1 MTRWRLPL
9 ILCLAMTLP
18 GPQARAY
25 SLMPQAEEARPL
37 LVAAARP
44 MLPRSGATPAAPL
57 AAPGAGA
64 LAAAPKA
71 VPAAPVP
78 SLFRD
83 REASSLFAPVPDR
96 ARLSPLRPLPQRPGT
111 ATAQLLHLIASVE
124 ADPSKGYDSV
134 QFQARIKTPKPP
146 TQMTLDE
153 IHAWIRATPGQQHAI
168 GRYQIVPQTLR
179 GLQKQLDL
187 PGHARFDA
195 ALQDRMADALLQF
208 AGYDRFL
215 KGQLTRTGFMNNLAR
230 VWAALPNSSGRSHYH
245 GLAGNRTAFSWGHF
259 SNRMKAI
266 FQR

>member
-1 MTRWRLPL
+1 MTRWHKPPL
-9 ILCLAMTLP
+9 FVLALLTLLP
-18 GPQARAY
+18 GQGAEAY
-25 SLMPQAEEARPL
+25 SLMPGTEESRPL

-44 MLPRSGATPAAPL
+44 LAPAAAAAPL
-57 AAPGAGA
+57 AASPARPLAPPPG
-64 LAAAPKA
+64 A
-71 VPAAPVP
+71 VPAAARP

-83 REASSLFAPVPDR
+83 RAGASFFAPLPER
-96 ARLSPLRPLPQRPGT
+96 ARLSPQRPMPQRPGT

-134 QFQARIKTPKPP
+134 QFQARVKPPKPP
-146 TQMTLDE
+146 TAMTLDE

-187 PGHARFDA
+187 PGHLVFDA
-195 ALQDRMADALLQF
+195 ALQDRMADALLRF

-215 KGQLTRTGFMNNLAR
+215 AGKLSRRGFMNNLAR

-245 GLAGNRTAFSWGHF
+245 GLAGNRAAFTWAHF
-259 SNRMKAI
+259 TDRMQAI
-266 FQR
+266 FPR